1 MGFRDLHLFNL
12 AMLGKQGWRLLSR
25 PESLCAR
32 TLCGKYF
39 HNGSFMR
46 ARKKTGSSDTWRA
59 ILKGREVLE
68 KGLIKR
74 VGDGNSINKWDDH
87 WIPSNPGFKP
97 IYPKAR
103 AEKVHEFLS
112 PDRMSWNIRAL
123 RDNFLI
129 HDENAVNR
137 IPLGR
142 LEKDT
147 WAWSVEKH
155 GMYIVKSAYRLLI
168 SSSRMAVLLKN
179 NIACSSVS

>member
-1 MGFRDLHLFNL
+1 MT
-12 AMLGKQGWRLLSR
+12 A
-25 PESLCAR
+25 
-32 TLCGKYF
+32 
-39 HNGSFMR
+39 
-46 ARKKTGSSDTWRA
+46 KKKRGSSHMWQA
-59 ILKGREVLE
+59 ILKGRVVLQ

-112 PDRMSWNIRAL
+112 LDRMSWNIRAL

-129 HDENAVNR
+129 HDENVVSR

-142 LEKDT
+142 LEEDT
-147 WAWSVEKH
+147 WAWSAEKH
-155 GMYIVKSAYRLLI
+155 GMYTVRSAYRLLI
-168 SSSRMAVLLKN
+168 SSSRTVVLLKN
-179 NIACSSVS
+179 NIACSSVSENNPIWQNLWKLKISPKLKVFWWRVINNFIHVHANLAKRHI